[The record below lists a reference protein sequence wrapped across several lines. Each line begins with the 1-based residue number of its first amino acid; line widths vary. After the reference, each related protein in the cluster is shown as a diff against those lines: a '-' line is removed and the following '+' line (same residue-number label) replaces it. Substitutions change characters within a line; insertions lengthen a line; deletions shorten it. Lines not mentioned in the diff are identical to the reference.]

1 MCCLSSM
8 PSTDWTGVMQMYV
21 AAPWNRGR
29 EAVLGSSRPPE
40 ASHVQKSGHP
50 TAAGGNNCQW
60 DIISW
65 EMISLWAD
73 LSE

>member
-1 MCCLSSM
+1 MC
-8 PSTDWTGVMQMYV
+8 V
-21 AAPWNRGR
+21 ASLVCPAQLDRCHADVRGSPV
-29 EAVLGSSRPPE
+29 EQGEGSCSGKLQTPE
-40 ASHVQKSGHP
+40 ASRVQKSGHP